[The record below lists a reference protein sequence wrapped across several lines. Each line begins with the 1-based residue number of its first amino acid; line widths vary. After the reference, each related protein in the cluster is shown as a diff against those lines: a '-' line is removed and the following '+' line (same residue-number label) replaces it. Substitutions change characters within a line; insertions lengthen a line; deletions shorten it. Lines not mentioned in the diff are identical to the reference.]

1 MKKSVS
7 VKRFAGVAVYRIPM
21 MVAICVLL
29 AGYDKPSDKQDANP
43 KAEEHTVAQSDIL
56 AVKEKHE
63 PQLLAISGVVGVG
76 ITERN
81 GKQSIV
87 LFVEENTEQIKQAA
101 PKSLEGYPVVIEAI
115 GAVRAQ

>member
-1 MKKSVS
+1 MKESIS
-7 VKRFAGVAVYRIPM
+7 VKRSAGAAVYRIPV

-29 AGYDKPSDKQDANP
+29 AGYDKPSDKQGANP
-43 KAEEHTVAQSDIL
+43 KAEEHIVAQTDIL

-76 ITERN
+76 ITERD

-87 LFVEENTEQIKQAA
+87 LFVQENTAQIEQAA
-101 PKSLEGYPVVIEAI
+101 PKTLDGYPVVIEAI
-115 GAVRAQ
+115 GTVRAQ